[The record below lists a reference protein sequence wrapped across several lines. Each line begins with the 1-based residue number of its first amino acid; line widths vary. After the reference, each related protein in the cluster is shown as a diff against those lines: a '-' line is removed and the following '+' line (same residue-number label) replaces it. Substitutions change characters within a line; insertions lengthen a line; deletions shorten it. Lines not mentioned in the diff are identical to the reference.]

1 MGRWARLAPLT
12 GFAAVGF
19 FVAETLVAGET
30 PTVDD
35 PVSTMMVYWTDHVR
49 AQEIVTGLMATSAF
63 AFVWFG
69 ASVRSALRDMGNSGE
84 RLGSIAHAGT
94 VLIAAGLSLYASV
107 GLALVHT
114 VGEVPVSVTQTL
126 TVLSGEDLYLV
137 LAVGTALLVTST
149 AVGVLRYPGLPQ
161 WFGVV
166 SLVLGV
172 IAAVVVFVG
181 ALVPGLGYVAWLLLV
196 LWVPT
201 LSTLIYRRQ
210 SWDA

>member
-1 MGRWARLAPLT
+1 MGRWERFAPLS

-35 PVSTMMVYWTDHVR
+35 PVSEMIVYWTDHVH
-49 AQEIVTGLMATSAF
+49 AQEIVTGLMAMSAF

-69 ASVRSALRDMGNSGE
+69 ASVRSALRDMGGE
-84 RLGSIAHAGT
+84 RVGSIAQAGT
-94 VLIAAGLSLYASV
+94 LLIAAGLSLYASV

-114 VGEVPVSVTQTL
+114 VGQVPVSVTQTL

-137 LAVGTALLVTST
+137 LAIGTALLVAST
-149 AVGVLRYPGLPQ
+149 AVGVLRYHGLPQ

-166 SLVLGV
+166 SLVLGTV
-172 IAAVVVFVG
+172 ALLVVFAG
-181 ALVPGLGYVAWLLLV
+181 ALVPGVGYVAWLLLV

-201 LSTLIYRRQ
+201 LATLIYRRQ
-210 SWDA
+210 PRVA